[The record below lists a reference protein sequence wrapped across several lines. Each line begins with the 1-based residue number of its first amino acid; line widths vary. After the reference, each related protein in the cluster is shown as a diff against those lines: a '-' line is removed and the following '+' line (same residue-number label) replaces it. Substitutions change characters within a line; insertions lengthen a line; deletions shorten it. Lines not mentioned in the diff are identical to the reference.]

1 MPVRLPLLLAASLS
15 VATLTGGCSKDNKAP
30 TSSSS
35 TATCATTTGAVAATK
50 TASAS
55 WAVVGKGGDLGALVR
70 AEAVKAQAAGKK
82 PVVYIGAGWCPPC
95 AAIKKYKA
103 DTQMVAAFERAY
115 IIELDVDDW
124 QADDLAALH
133 YNAKAV
139 PIFIAVDKDAKAKGP
154 TIDGGAW
161 GDNIPANMAPPLT
174 KFFASI

>member
-1 MPVRLPLLLAASLS
+1 MRVRLPLLAASIF
-15 VATLTGGCSKDNKAP
+15 VAVVAAGCSKDDKAP
-30 TSSSS
+30 SSS
-35 TATCATTTGAVAATK
+35 TSTTTGATTAAAK

-55 WAVVGKGGDLGALVR
+55 WAVVKKGGDLAGLVK
-70 AEAVKAQAAGKK
+70 AEIAKAQAAAKK
-82 PVVYIGAGWCPPC
+82 PVVYIGASWCPPC
-95 AAIKKYKA
+95 AAIKKYKT
-103 DTQMVAAFERAY
+103 DPQMAAAFEGTY

-124 QADDLAALH
+124 KAEDLAALR

-139 PIFIAVDKDAKAKGP
+139 PIFIAVDADAKAKGP